1 MTGTIVKVRNAHC
14 CGGRNWGGGGGGGG
28 RTFKALVKS
37 RVE

>member
-14 CGGRNWGGGGGGGG
+14 CGGRNWGGGGGGG